1 MWARLKNQLGGL
13 AKREDGGSII
23 ELAIMFPVLLLL
35 FVGAAELGRLF
46 YTYNTLAKGC
56 NVGAR
61 YLSASRNAV
70 NGTSTQIADE
80 KTKAKN
86 LVVCGIASTSA
97 TACDGQTPIVTGLT
111 TANVNICDN
120 FAVACSPALPASTTK
135 YFRVEITGYT
145 FSTGVFNLA
154 SKTGQANSK
163 FYFTLKPGVEQRY
176 IPSS

>member
-1 MWARLKNQLGGL
+1 M
-13 AKREDGGSII
+13 I
-23 ELAIMFPVLLLL
+23 ELAIMFPVLILL

-61 YLSASRNAV
+61 YLSTSRNV
-70 NGTSTQIADE
+70 VSGTSTEIADE

-97 TACDGQTPIVTGLT
+97 TACNGQTPIVTGLDIT
-111 TANVNICDN
+111 KVNICDN

-135 YFRVEITGYT
+135 YFRVEITNYT
-145 FSTGVFNLA
+145 FSRGIFNLA
-154 SKTGQANSK
+154 SKEGQPNNK
-163 FYFTLKPGVEQRY
+163 VYFALRPGVETRY
-176 IPSS
+176 VPSN